1 MKYRVTC
8 LSTCE
13 FFRSYQPDESVL
25 KALEVVFFENWK
37 RSSTKV
43 LLKKQQHTKNTK
55 AKKEQEQQLRKHD
68 KIFISDSVIFAFE
81 RCL

>member
-25 KALEVVFFENWK
+25 KALEVVLFWK
-37 RSSTKV
+37 LEKILTKV
-43 LLKKQQHTKNTK
+43 LLKKQQHTKNSK
-55 AKKEQEQQLRKHD
+55 AKKQQEQQLRKHD